1 MKNIKLLTLVVILIG
16 TVSFANSSNKNFA
29 IDTVQTGEN
38 VTIPTVLEQASYLT
52 RQQLK
57 EIYLSKI
64 VDAKIK
70 ERAQAMCDALG
81 SINNLQKVKN
91 NVASKLS
98 SSQQSVVRLY
108 HKGLDDATY
117 KKILQD
123 ARKRNELQSFSQVN
137 AFVRSFSY

>member
-1 MKNIKLLTLVVILIG
+1 MKYLKLLTLVVILIG
-16 TVSFANSSNKNFA
+16 TVSFANYSNKKFA

-57 EIYLSKI
+57 GIYLSKK
-64 VDAKIK
+64 VYAKIK
-70 ERAQAMCDALG
+70 ERAQAMYDALG
-81 SINNLQKVKN
+81 SINNLQKIDNK
-91 NVASKLS
+91 VASKLS

-123 ARKRNELQSFSQVN
+123 ARKRNELTSFSQVN
-137 AFVRSFSY
+137 RIVKEFSY

>member
-1 MKNIKLLTLVVILIG
+1 MKDIRLLTLVVILIG
-16 TVSFANSSNKNFA
+16 TVSFANSSNKKFA
-29 IDTVQTGEN
+29 IDIVQTGEN
-38 VTIPTVLEQASYLT
+38 VTIPTVLEKASYLT

-57 EIYLSKI
+57 EIYLSKK

-70 ERAQAMCDALG
+70 ERAQAMYDALG
-81 SINNLQKVKN
+81 SINNLQKVN
-91 NVASKLS
+91 NKVASKLS

-108 HKGLDDATY
+108 NKALDDDMY

-137 AFVRSFSY
+137 AFVRGFCF